1 MFERA
6 LQGYET
12 ALSVEHTWTLLAVN
26 SLGDLYREHGKLA
39 LAEQMLERALQ
50 GYKTALGAEHTST
63 LLAVNNLGLLY

>member
-26 SLGDLYREHGKLA
+26 SLGDLYREHSKLA
-39 LAEQMLERALQ
+39 LAE
-50 GYKTALGAEHTST
+50 
-63 LLAVNNLGLLY
+63 